1 LTYKIKEEF
10 FMKSISEITAIIES
24 TNPRS
29 AWSRGVKDYALELL
43 EELPKNVEYGSI
55 QSLEADLLNGARDWS
70 QYSWGGCSLIY
81 NEDIAK
87 RLCTPSELRKTKNG
101 ELQPN
106 KDEQW
111 LDTQAR
117 ALNQAANNIVRVAT
131 GKCPLF

>member
-29 AWSRGVKDYALELL
+29 AWSNGVKAYSLELL
-43 EELPKNVEYGSI
+43 NSLPLDRYD
-55 QSLEADLLNGARDWS
+55 SLEAMYADALNGAKDWS

>member
-1 LTYKIKEEF
+1 
-10 FMKSISEITAIIES
+10 MKSISEITAIIES

-29 AWSRGVKDYALELL
+29 AWSRGVKTYALELL
-43 EELPKNVEYGSI
+43 EGLPQNVDYGSPM
-55 QSLEADLLNGARDWS
+55 SLVDDMLNGARNWS

-111 LDTQAR
+111 LDCQAR
-117 ALNQAANNIVRVAT
+117 ALNQAANNIVRIAT
-131 GKCPLF
+131 GKRSLF

>member
-1 LTYKIKEEF
+1 MLNIA
-10 FMKSISEITAIIES
+10 EITAIIES

-29 AWSRGVKDYALELL
+29 AWSRGVKTYALELL
-43 EELPKNVEYGSI
+43 EELPHNVDYDSPM
-55 QSLEADLLNGARDWS
+55 SLVDDMLNGARNWS

-81 NEDIAK
+81 DEGIAK

-101 ELQPN
+101 ERQPN

-111 LDTQAR
+111 LDCQAR

-131 GKCPLF
+131 GKRPLF

>member
-1 LTYKIKEEF
+1 MLNIA
-10 FMKSISEITAIIES
+10 EITAIIEA

-29 AWSRGVKDYALELL
+29 AWSRGVKAYALELL
-43 EELPKNVEYGSI
+43 ENAPSEFIAESPMAL
-55 QSLEADLLNGARDWS
+55 ADYMLDGARNWS

-111 LDTQAR
+111 LDCQAR
-117 ALNQAANNIVRVAT
+117 ALNQAAINIVRVAT
-131 GKCPLF
+131 GRRPMF

>member
-29 AWSRGVKDYALELL
+29 AWSRGVKAYALELL
-43 EELPKNVEYGSI
+43 EDFPANSVYESPIELKEI
-55 QSLEADLLNGARDWS
+55 LLNGARDWS
-70 QYSWGGCSLIY
+70 QYSWGGFSLIC

-117 ALNQAANNIVRVAT
+117 ALNQAANNIVRIAT
-131 GKCPLF
+131 GKRPMF

>member
-1 LTYKIKEEF
+1 
-10 FMKSISEITAIIES
+10 MKTIAEITAIIES

-29 AWSRGVKDYALELL
+29 AWSRGVKAYALELL
-43 EELPKNVEYGSI
+43 ENAPSDFIAESPMALSDY
-55 QSLEADLLNGARDWS
+55 LLDGARNWS

-87 RLCTPSELRKTKNG
+87 RLCTASELRKTKNG

-106 KDEQW
+106 KVEQW
-111 LDTQAR
+111 LDCQAR

-131 GKCPLF
+131 GKRPLF